1 MAYYNKGANAEREL
15 MKVLVSKG
23 FMVVRA
29 AGSGVNQIPCP
40 DLLALKKGKILA
52 FECKAWKGNYLYI
65 KTENFESQEKFCEI
79 SGAISLIGWKIPNH
93 GWLFMESN
101 QLKKKG
107 KHYSINKKQAQV
119 HSLNLDVIAGLQETL
134 EKK

>member
-15 MKVLVSKG
+15 MKSLASRG

-52 FECKAWKGNYLYI
+52 FECKAWKGNYVYI
-65 KTENFESQEKFCEI
+65 KTANFESQEKFCEI
-79 SGAISLIGWKIPNH
+79 SGAVSLIAWKIPNH
-93 GWLFMESN
+93 GWLFVESN
-101 QLKKKG
+101 KLVKKG
-107 KHYSINKKQAQV
+107 KHYAINKKQAQAN
-119 HSLNLDVIAGLQETL
+119 SLNLDVLAGLQETL